1 MRGRDSITAAAPF
14 AQARMPNS
22 AARKGFSTNGFREP
36 EPEFGLPSSDFQSE
50 AALSYG
56 IPQ

>member
-14 AQARMPNS
+14 AEARMLNS
-22 AARKGFSTNGFREP
+22 AARKGFRDIGFREP
-36 EPEFGLPSSDFQSE
+36 EPEFRLPSSDFQSE